1 MRASLLLAS
10 EKGMDVKGRVA
21 GLKVMRPVVAEQKV
35 HDGRSQ
41 WFSHV
46 R

>member
-1 MRASLLLAS
+1 MRVSLPLYT
-10 EKGMDVKGRVA
+10 EKRMDVKRCITK
-21 GLKVMRPVVAEQKV
+21 LTVMHPVVAEQKV
-35 HDGRSQ
+35 LDGRSQ

>member
-10 EKGMDVKGRVA
+10 AKGMDVKGCIA
-21 GLKVMRPVVAEQKV
+21 GLTVMHPVVAEQKV